1 METILALSLVT
12 NIGANAAVKAASLAA
27 RNTDTAMARLGSG
40 TRIKSAAR
48 DDAAGLGTA
57 SRLTSE
63 ARGLDQALRNAS
75 HAQTAMGELVGK
87 YADMGDT
94 LQRLREITVQGAN
107 GTNASTEFTYLNKE
121 YDELLE
127 HIEAIATPISS
138 GFTLNFQIGAS
149 ADDTFEFTIAKI
161 SVSDLGLQP
170 SASAEGLSSTD
181 AYTGHISKLDSALAT
196 VVERQAIIGA
206 HINRLDYRMGHL
218 ATSSQSAKESL
229 GRIQDADYAVETT
242 NLAKAQILQQS
253 ATSMLAQAN
262 MSKDVILSLVQG

>member
-1 METILALSLVT
+1 MSGMKTTFHIARNGVWLNMNGDDLGPVFGHEYRRECRRQGRIPRGKKHRYS
-12 NIGANAAVKAASLAA
+12 NGAAWVRHADRRRAGRRHRARHGLAA
-27 RNTDTAMARLGSG
+27 H
-40 TRIKSAAR
+40 
-48 DDAAGLGTA
+48 
-57 SRLTSE
+57 TSE

-107 GTNASTEFTYLNKE
+107 GTNSSTEFTYLNKE

-138 GFTLNFQIGAS
+138 GFTLNFQTGAS

-229 GRIQDADYAVETT
+229 GRI
-242 NLAKAQILQQS
+242 
-253 ATSMLAQAN
+253 
-262 MSKDVILSLVQG
+262 

>member
-40 TRIKSAAR
+40 TRIGAAR

-63 ARGLDQALRNAS
+63 AWGLDQALRNAS

-149 ADDTFEFTIAKI
+149 ADDTFEFTSAKI
-161 SVSDLGLQP
+161 SVSDLGLHP

-181 AYTGHISKLDSALAT
+181 AYTGHISKLDSTLAT

>member
-12 NIGANAAVKAASLAA
+12 NIGANAAVKAASLVAKK
-27 RNTDTAMARLGSG
+27 TDTAMARLGSG
-40 TRIKSAAR
+40 TRIGAAR

-57 SRLTSE
+57 SRLTAE

-75 HAQTAMGELVGK
+75 HAQTAMGELIDK

-107 GTNASTEFTYLNKE
+107 GTNTSSEFTHLNKE

-127 HIEAIATPISS
+127 HIEAVATPISD
-138 GFTLNFQIGAS
+138 GVTLNFQTGAS
-149 ADDTFEFTIAKI
+149 ADQSFEFAIAKI

-170 SASAEGLSSTD
+170 SASAEGLSSTS
-181 AYTGHISKLDSALAT
+181 AYTGHIGTLDTAIAT
-196 VVERQAIIGA
+196 VAERQAIIGA
-206 HINRLDYRMGHL
+206 HINRLDYTMGHL

-229 GRIQDADYAVETT
+229 GRIQDTDYAVETT